1 MCSPHRTMS
10 TKMYSGIYEG
20 NWSYSFY
27 GDQQGIAIT
36 ERKGQTEPFAKIELN
51 SNAYVSTD
59 KAQNTLKDVHLLDSL
74 NGNVKQNGFQGERD
88 TNLVARKNN
97 TDAEGNVSH
106 LSPDT
111 PRPGSGQVLDRNI
124 KLNEPLQYRERYNKY
139 HHQQN
144 NLNNNPTNENEV
156 DSEEKYT
163 PAKQENAENGRAYD
177 RTKQEIEQ
185 FRRRLREKAHQQNR
199 RQKEHA
205 QQRQVLQNWV
215 LKKSNGQRH
224 QRSQSTSDLPRIG
237 RSGFLEDIVEDEIG
251 GIEKG
256 QLHTFIIVERCTFI
270 IYLY

>member
-1 MCSPHRTMS
+1 MS

-36 ERKGQTEPFAKIELN
+36 ERKGQTEPFAKLEPN
-51 SNAYVSTD
+51 SNAYVSTG
-59 KAQNTLKDVHLLDSL
+59 KVQNTLTEDVHLLDSL
-74 NGNVKQNGFQGERD
+74 NGNVKQNRFQGERKTD
-88 TNLVARKNN
+88 LVARQNN
-97 TDAEGNVSH
+97 TDVEGNDSQ

-111 PRPGSGQVLDRNI
+111 PRPGSGQILDRNI

-144 NLNNNPTNENEV
+144 NLNNNQTNENEV
-156 DSEEKYT
+156 DSEEKYI
-163 PAKQENAENGRAYD
+163 PAKQENADNRRAYD

-185 FRRRLREKAHQQNR
+185 FRKRLREKAHQQNR
-199 RQKEHA
+199 REKEHA

-237 RSGFLEDIVEDEIG
+237 RSGFLEDIVEDDIG

-256 QLHTFIIVERCTFI
+256 QWHSLIIEERYVALTKQPFIS
-270 IYLY
+270 

>member
-1 MCSPHRTMS
+1 MS

-51 SNAYVSTD
+51 SNGYVSSD
-59 KAQNTLKDVHLLDSL
+59 KAQNTLKEDVHLLDSL
-74 NGNVKQNGFQGERD
+74 NGNVKHNGFQGERD
-88 TNLVARKNN
+88 TDLVARKSN
-97 TDAEGNVSH
+97 TDVEGNVSH

-111 PRPGSGQVLDRNI
+111 PRPGSGQILDRNI

-139 HHQQN
+139 YHQQN
-144 NLNNNPTNENEV
+144 NLNNNQTNENEV
-156 DSEEKYT
+156 DSKEIIT
-163 PAKQENAENGRAYD
+163 PAKQENADNGKVYD

-224 QRSQSTSDLPRIG
+224 QRSQSTSDLPMIG
-237 RSGFLEDIVEDEIG
+237 RSGFLEDIMEDDKVGIG
-251 GIEKG
+251 KG
-256 QLHTFIIVERCTFI
+256 QWHFYYWGKMRSSRAGLFSPDS
-270 IYLY
+270 